1 MNLDL
6 LISLINAGTSLLIS
20 TTLVIAMLSKRV
32 HDGIIIKIGLG
43 SMALG
48 FLVVAMHMLKITG
61 ADVQGLQRALLLI
74 NSGLAVVIFGYV
86 HRVHGAGHAFRRIT
100 DWADIDDA
108 LHDKEDARAKSA
120 WPP

>member
-20 TTLVIAMLSKRV
+20 ATLVLAMLSQRV

-48 FLVVAMHMLKITG
+48 FLVVAMHMLEITG

-74 NSGLAVVIFGYV
+74 NSGLAVVIVGYV
-86 HRVHGAGHAFRRIT
+86 YRVHGAGHAFRRIT
-100 DWADIDDA
+100 DWADLDA
-108 LHDKEDARAKSA
+108 HERPAARSQAKDRK
-120 WPP
+120 PL